1 MAHTKKYWTGLEEL
15 HQTEAFKKSQ
25 ENEFEENVSVD
36 KFLSDPNLNTTSSNR
51 RDFLKFLGFSVT
63 AAALASCETPII
75 KSIPYVVKPEEI
87 TPGVAN
93 YYASTFYDGTDFAN
107 ILVKTREGR
116 PIFIKGNKFFGST
129 YGAVTP
135 RVNASVLSIYD
146 SARLQQPIANKKEST
161 WSEIDK
167 KIKAE
172 LQEIASAG
180 GSIRV
185 LTNSVISPSTNT
197 AIDAFLAHF
206 NTPESTKAK
215 RITYDAISNCGMRK
229 ANATSF
235 GKASIPSYNFDKA
248 KTIVSIGADFLANW
262 LMHTEYILQYKKG
275 RNPETDSFS
284 MHTQFESIMSLTGS
298 NADRRV
304 QIKPSQEG
312 TVAGLIYNQIAKA
325 KGLATLN
332 INKADIDEKVIAL
345 VAKDLLESGKNS
357 LVVAGSNDP
366 SVQTI
371 VNAINNALGAYGNTI
386 DFSTEL
392 SIKQGSDKD
401 VITLVEEMRAGKV
414 DVLLVYG
421 CNPSYSLPNAE
432 VFTAALSKVKT
443 SISFSLYEDETGAK
457 CKYVCPDNHFLESW
471 NDFYPKT
478 GHYAIAQP
486 TINQL
491 YNTRQAQQSFLS
503 WAGNDSS
510 YLNYMK
516 MVWSNYASKMG
527 NGAISFDDFWN
538 QTIHNGS
545 FSIPVAAEVTPNFV
559 GDVTAAATNVNK
571 ASSVKSDFEVV
582 FYSSTAIGDGTH
594 ANNPWLQELPDPITK
609 VTWDNYIT
617 MSPGD
622 VDKFGFNQHLG
633 QELPASMANIKIGG
647 KSVTL
652 PVVPQPGQKLGTVGV
667 ALGYGRGANG
677 ENIGKSAFRIDED
690 GEFELNDKGFPKG
703 VGENMFPFVAI
714 NDGCMV
720 YSSICSIEAANATY
734 PIATTQ
740 TQHTLMG
747 RNSVLRETTYGIY
760 KSGKKEA
767 YNPAHT
773 LAVEENGKMI
783 QKPIKEVDLWEK
795 HPVEDVGH
803 RWGMSIDLSSCIGCG
818 SCITACHSENNVPVV
833 GKDEIRRGR
842 DMHWMRIDRYYTSDM
857 TAEKAEEE
865 GLGDIDMYR
874 KMEVPS
880 YDNPKAVHM
889 PMMCQHC
896 NHAPCETVC
905 PVAATTHS
913 NEGINQ
919 MTYNRCIGTRYCAN
933 NCPYKV
939 RRFNW
944 FNYRANDKFKTVN
957 PAQDEISRMV
967 LNPDVTVRARGVM
980 EKCSMCMQRI
990 QAGKLEAKKASKPV
1004 ADGLIV
1010 SACAEACPTNA
1021 IKFGDINDTKSAVK
1035 ERMDNT
1041 RTYFAL
1047 EEVGAQPNI
1056 SYMVKVRNDKAELA

>member
-1 MAHTKKYWTGLEEL
+1 MSQTKKYWSGLEEL
-15 HQTEAFKKSQ
+15 HETEGFKKSQ
-25 ENEFEENVSVD
+25 QNEFEENISVD
-36 KFLSDPNLNTTSSNR
+36 KFLSDPNLSATSSTR
-51 RDFLKFLGFSVT
+51 RDFLKFLGFSVS

-87 TPGVAN
+87 TPGIAN
-93 YYASTFYDGTDFAN
+93 YYASTYYDGNDFAN

-129 YGAVTP
+129 NGAVTP

-146 SARLQQPIANKKEST
+146 SSRLQQPIANKKATT
-161 WSEIDK
+161 WVEIDK
-167 KIKAE
+167 KIKTE
-172 LQEIASAG
+172 LEQIAASG
-180 GSIRV
+180 GTIRV
-185 LTNSVISPSTNT
+185 LTNSIISPSTNA
-197 AIDAFLAHF
+197 AIDAFLAHY
-206 NTPESTKAK
+206 NRPEKLVAK
-215 RITYDAISNCGMRK
+215 RISYDAISNCAIRE

-235 GKASIPSYNFDKA
+235 GKASIPNYNFEKA

-275 RNPETDSFS
+275 RNPESDSFS

-312 TVAGLIYNQIAKA
+312 VVAAMIYNEIAKA
-325 KGLATLN
+325 KGLPSVS
-332 INKADIDEKVIAL
+332 IDAAGVDAKVIAL

-366 SVQTI
+366 SVQTL
-371 VNAINNALGAYGNTI
+371 VNGINNALGAYGTTI
-386 DFSTEL
+386 DFGTEL
-392 SIKQGSDKD
+392 FIKQGVDSE
-401 VITLVEEMRAGKV
+401 VLALVAEMKAGKV
-414 DVLLVYG
+414 NALLVYG

-432 VFTAALSKVKT
+432 DFNAALTKVKT
-443 SISFSLYEDETGAK
+443 SISFSMYEDETGAK
-457 CKYVCPDNHFLESW
+457 CKYVCPDNHYLESW
-471 NDFYPKT
+471 NDFYPKS
-478 GHYAIAQP
+478 GNYALAQP
-486 TINQL
+486 TITQL
-491 YNTRQAQQSFLS
+491 YNTRQAQQSFLA
-503 WAGNDSS
+503 WAGNDSN

-516 MVWSNYASKMG
+516 MVWLNYATKMG
-527 NGAISFDDFWN
+527 TGAVAFDDFWN

-545 FSIPVAAEVTPNFV
+545 FAVPVASEASPSFV
-559 GDVTAAATNVNK
+559 GDLKESANKINKTA
-571 ASSVKSDFEVV
+571 SIKSDFEAV
-582 FYSSTAIGDGTH
+582 FYSSTAMGDGAN

-609 VTWDNYIT
+609 ATWDNYIS
-617 MSPGD
+617 MSPSD
-622 VDKFGFNQHLG
+622 VEKFGFNQHLG
-633 QELPASMANIKIGG
+633 QELPASLASIKVGG
-647 KSVTL
+647 KSLTL
-652 PVVPQPGQKLGTVGV
+652 PIVPQPGQKNGTVGI
-667 ALGYGRGANG
+667 ALGYGRGSNG
-677 ENIGKSAFRIDED
+677 ENIGKAAYRIDED
-690 GEFELNDKGFPKG
+690 GEFELNDKGKPRG
-703 VGENMFPFVAI
+703 VGENVYPFVTV
-714 NDGCMV
+714 NSGCML
-720 YSSICSIEAANATY
+720 YSASCTIESANATY

-747 RNSVLRETTYGIY
+747 RDSVLRETTYSVY
-760 KSGKKEA
+760 KAGKKEA

-773 LAVEENGKMI
+773 LAVEENGKMV
-783 QKPIKEVDLWEK
+783 QKPIKEIDLWEK

-842 DMHWMRIDRYYTSDM
+842 DMHWMRIDRYYSSDM
-857 TAEKAEEE
+857 TVEKAEEE
-865 GLGDIDMYR
+865 GLGEIDMYR
-874 KMEVPS
+874 KMEIPS
-880 YDNPKAVHM
+880 FDNPKAVHM

-913 NEGINQ
+913 NEGMNQ

-944 FNYRANDKFKTVN
+944 FNYRANDKFRTVN
-957 PAQDEISRMV
+957 PAQDEMSRMV

-990 QAGKLEAKKASKPV
+990 QAGKLKAKVALTPV
-1004 ADGLIV
+1004 SDGSIV
-1010 SACAEACPTNA
+1010 SACSEACPTHA
-1021 IKFGDINDTKSAVK
+1021 ITFGDINDVKSNVK
-1035 ERMDNT
+1035 SKMDNT

-1047 EEVGAQPNI
+1047 EEVGAQPNM